1 MTGQPQDTPAPA
13 ADGDGP
19 ARGGEGTADIRTAR
33 SGATLVV
40 TFDRPEVLNAFR
52 DRTFAELGAALD
64 EAEHDETV
72 RAVVLTGHGRA
83 FSAGVDLAETAA
95 RLSGTAEADM
105 AAVVEGFQNVTRRL
119 VDYPKTVISAV
130 NGIAVGVG
138 AELAIA
144 SDLRIAA
151 AEAEFAFMEVRRGLY
166 PTNGVLY
173 FLPRLVG
180 HGRAVDL
187 LLAGERIGAAEA
199 LAAGLV
205 SRVVPGDDL
214 LPTAT
219 ALAETI
225 GSAAPVPVR
234 LIKQHLRRTWELDL
248 EGMLAL
254 ETEGSLACLRSED
267 LAEGLHAFTERRG
280 PAFRGR

>member
-1 MTGQPQDTPAPA
+1 MSDSVKDTAE
-13 ADGDGP
+13 DTV
-19 ARGGEGTADIRTAR
+19 RDIVTAR
-33 SGATLVV
+33 HGAALVV

-64 EAEHDETV
+64 EAERDETV
-72 RAVVLTGHGRA
+72 RAVVLTGRGRA
-83 FSAGVDLAETAA
+83 FSSGVDLTETRE
-95 RLSGTAEADM
+95 RLSRTASRDL
-105 AAVVEGFQNVTRRL
+105 AATVEDFQDVTRRL
-119 VDYPKTVISAV
+119 VAFPKTVISAV

-151 AEAEFAFMEVRRGLY
+151 EEAEFAFMEVRRGLY

-187 LLAGERIGAAEA
+187 LLSGERIGAAEA
-199 LAAGLV
+199 LGAGLV
-205 SRVVPGDDL
+205 SRVVPGEDL
-214 LPTAT
+214 LATAV

-225 GSAAPVPVR
+225 GSAAPVPVG
-234 LIKQHLRRTWELDL
+234 LIRRHLRRTWELDL
-248 EGMLAL
+248 EGVLAL
-254 ETEGSLACLRSED
+254 EVEGSLACLRSAD
-267 LAEGLHAFTERRG
+267 LAEGLHAFGDGRG
-280 PAFRGR
+280 PEFHGD